1 MVVLQSMSRFVA
13 ESIEERM
20 VSEYPAGR
28 KTPQLCRAIR
38 NNDWSMIEHM
48 LEKHP
53 ELVFQRKLPGGW
65 LPFHHALKYTHRVG
79 LITRLLL
86 RTKRRFPHVIDDVLP
101 SGEFPLL
108 IACRANNAVMVEF
121 LVKHGCNITGSR
133 AQDCLKMFNSSPV
146 MRVV

>member
-1 MVVLQSMSRFVA
+1 MVVLQSMSRLVV

-53 ELVFQRKLPGGW
+53 ELVFQRKL
-65 LPFHHALKYTHRVG
+65 HHALKYTHRVG

-86 RTKRRFPHVIDDVLP
+86 RTKRRFPHVVDDVLP

-146 MRVV
+146 TETV

>member
-1 MVVLQSMSRFVA
+1 MVVLQSMSRLVA

-79 LITRLLL
+79 LMQHPPEPPDAL
-86 RTKRRFPHVIDDVLP
+86 RGLQGL
-101 SGEFPLL
+101 SGCT
-108 IACRANNAVMVEF
+108 I
-121 LVKHGCNITGSR
+121 I
-133 AQDCLKMFNSSPV
+133 Q
-146 MRVV
+146 